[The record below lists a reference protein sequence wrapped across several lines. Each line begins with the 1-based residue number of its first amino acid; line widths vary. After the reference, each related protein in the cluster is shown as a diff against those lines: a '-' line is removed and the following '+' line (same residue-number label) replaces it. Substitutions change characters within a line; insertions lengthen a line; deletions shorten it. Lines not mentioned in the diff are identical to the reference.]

1 MWRRSRNLRIVA
13 ESFGFFLG
21 GGIRL
26 VWLEAHARG
35 ALDCL
40 IGWASE
46 AAPER
51 IARIQFA
58 MSMIGNIHRCKYFT
72 FALYTVFFAGLAFP
86 GLALHAQEATQGP
99 MAPPPEHH
107 VTRIGNVAEPAAPPS
122 LPEAEIIR
130 RFAAKEDEYIRAGSR
145 YTYRR
150 TIRIQ
155 EFGPDGQ
162 PSGEYV
168 VVTQPGRDVDGK
180 AFEKVIERPH
190 STLQRVFLK
199 TEDIEGLQRIPA
211 FPLTTAQLAKYDL
224 KYLGKEQVD
233 ELDCYIFQA
242 KAKVVERQKAYFDGI
257 VWVDAKYLEV
267 VKTYGKWVNDLG
279 DVRSIP
285 DLPFSLFE
293 TYRENVDG
301 KYWFPSYSRSDD
313 TLTQKG
319 LEIPVRIIIKWT
331 DFKAIPGAPTAPP
344 PATPATS
351 PKP

>member
-1 MWRRSRNLRIVA
+1 MS
-13 ESFGFFLG
+13 
-21 GGIRL
+21 
-26 VWLEAHARG
+26 
-35 ALDCL
+35 L
-40 IGWASE
+40 IGLIRCCKQFSFFWS
-46 AAPER
+46 AAF
-51 IARIQFA
+51 IAA
-58 MSMIGNIHRCKYFT
+58 M
-72 FALYTVFFAGLAFP
+72 VFPVA
-86 GLALHAQEATQGP
+86 ALHAQEAAQGP

-107 VTRIGNVAEPAAPPS
+107 VTRIGNESAPAAPPS
-122 LPEAEIIR
+122 LPEAEIIK
-130 RFAAKEDEYIRAGSR
+130 RFAQKEDEYIRSGSR

-190 STLQRVFLK
+190 STLQRLFLK
-199 TEDIEGLQRIPA
+199 TEDLEGLQRIPA
-211 FPLTTAQLAKYDL
+211 FPLTTGQLAKYDL

-242 KAKVVERQKAYFDGI
+242 KARVVERQKAYFDGI

-313 TLTQKG
+313 TLNQKG
-319 LEIPVRIIIKWT
+319 LEIPVRIVIKWT
-331 DFKAIPGAPTAPP
+331 DFKAIPGAPPSPLPA
-344 PATPATS
+344 PATPTTS